1 MRRLLGVELT
11 RLRLRRAVLLLLVAA
26 FVIPLLIG
34 LSAWWNTRPPSAEEQ
49 QRVDAQVATERQQPY
64 VQKELR
70 RCLAEPERY
79 GVDPEADVSATC
91 ELNVLPQ
98 PEWFGYYQELDL
110 VGERQQGSGLGVVVV
125 VTLLLILA
133 GTTFA
138 GADWNS
144 GSMSNQLLFEP
155 RRIRVWTAKALAVT
169 GLAAVIGVVV
179 LSGYWLAL
187 YAVARSRDLR
197 VADGVLLD
205 CLQMGWRGAGVAA
218 AAALGGY
225 ALTML
230 FRSTVATLGVLFA
243 VSLAGGLLIAATGV
257 ADSGRWQPQ
266 NNFTA
271 IVLNGTDYYAEVPE
285 DCFVRNPPSG
295 LDCDETRTLSAKS
308 GSLYSGALLLIAG
321 VPSLLLFRRRDVP

>member
-11 RLRLRRAVLLLLVAA
+11 RLRLRRAVLLMVAA
-26 FVIPLLIG
+26 AFIIPFVIG
-34 LSAWWNTRPPSAEEQ
+34 VAAWWNTRPPSPEEQ
-49 QRVDAQVATERQQPY
+49 RRVDQQVAAEREQPY
-64 VQKELR
+64 VQRELR
-70 RCLAEPERY
+70 KCLDRPERY
-79 GVDPEADVSATC
+79 GVDPEADVQATC

-98 PEWFGYYQELDL
+98 PEWFGYYQELNL
-110 VGERQQGSGLGVVVV
+110 ASERQEGSGLGVVVV
-125 VTLLLILA
+125 VTLLMVLA

-155 RRIRVWTAKALAVT
+155 RRVRVWLAKALAVT
-169 GLAAVIGVVV
+169 GLAGVVGVVV

-197 VADGVLLD
+197 VPEGVLLD
-205 CLQMGWRGAGVAA
+205 CLQMGWRGAAVAA

-243 VSLAGGLLIAATGV
+243 VSLAGGLLIAATGI

-271 IVLNGTDYYAEVPE
+271 VVLDGTEYYVEVPQ
-285 DCFVRNPPSG
+285 DCYVRRPPTD
-295 LDCDETRTLSAKS
+295 LDCDETRTLTAAS
-308 GSLYSGALLLIAG
+308 GSFYSGTLLLVAG
-321 VPSLLLFRRRDVP
+321 IPSLLLFRRRDVP